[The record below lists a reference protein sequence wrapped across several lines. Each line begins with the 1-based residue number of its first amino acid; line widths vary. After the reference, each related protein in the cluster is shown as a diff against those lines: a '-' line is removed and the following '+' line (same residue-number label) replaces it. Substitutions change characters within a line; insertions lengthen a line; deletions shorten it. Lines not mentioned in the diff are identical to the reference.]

1 MVAGYEALYRRALL
15 GRAPTR
21 LDDVHVPAGRGAVPA
36 GAAA

>member
-15 GRAPTR
+15 GRTPTH
-21 LDDVHVPAGRGAVPA
+21 LDDVHVPAGRRVVPA